1 MTIKLSQQ
9 VAGFVRGLSPEP
21 RRKVRLALKAL
32 SKGAGDIKPL
42 EGALASYSRLRI
54 SSYRIILFFRS
65 YNQIECVFAER
76 RSIVYEIF
84 AQELRETLA
93 GKL

>member
-1 MTIKLSQQ
+1 MRIKLSQQ
-9 VAGFVRGLSPEP
+9 VAGFIKGLPPEP
-21 RRKVRLALKAL
+21 RRKVRLALKGLA
-32 SKGAGDIKPL
+32 KGSGDIKAL

-65 YNQIECVFAER
+65 HDQIECVFAER
-76 RSIVYEIF
+76 RSIVYEVF